1 MPHTPR
7 STHAHRLPAWLAVT
21 ATLTLGG
28 GLFAA
33 SATPAAAHPRASA
46 ASETTTPPPTTSTE
60 ASSEAPGEATTIA
73 PAAPGETPPTTTGTP
88 VVPAPSEEP
97 VRPSRP
103 ARSGAQRLSRLGDCQ
118 IGLTTDS
125 TRLTAGDSTI
135 ATGTL
140 TCQTPSEAAEQTIT
154 IYARAAHT
162 RGFSAVATTTT
173 TTDGSY
179 HVSTGA
185 VEADTSFYAGDA
197 DVRSTHTTVKVTAS
211 VSIDGPVE
219 GSQLLTAGRRFGAG
233 RSAGVSFSGVVSP
246 DDEGARVVL
255 QRQGAHGNEGWR
267 RIGTGTVGEGG
278 KYSIAHAFA
287 TPGDINVRVIVRGH
301 GGNVAGA
308 SEPLS
313 YEISQRQ
320 NPLLSIVAS
329 TDPITAGTPVTIGGK
344 AVGAPDA
351 QLTLLARSHGDAFAS
366 VATTV
371 ADDEGNYS
379 FPAQSPTTSTFYKV
393 KSATTS
399 SAVLAEGVRPV
410 LTAAVTSAGVAATS
424 VAAGTPLSF
433 SGAVSPSHLGQTVYV
448 ERQKSSGTGFEVLET
463 GAVESDSSYSIS
475 YTPPAAG
482 DYVFRV
488 KVAGNATSQS
498 ALSETFAVEVTP
510 AVSTAPETGAPRV
523 IAPAAG

>member
-1 MPHTPR
+1 MPSTPL

-21 ATLTLGG
+21 ATLTLGS
-28 GLFAA
+28 GLLAA
-33 SATPAAAHPRASA
+33 SAAPAAARSRASA
-46 ASETTTPPPTTSTE
+46 ASETTTTTPTSTE
-60 ASSEAPGEATTIA
+60 ATGEATTIA
-73 PAAPGETPPTTTGTP
+73 PAAPGETPVATGTTAAP
-88 VVPAPSEEP
+88 VEEQV

-103 ARSGAQRLSRLGDCQ
+103 ARSGTPRLSRRGSCQ
-118 IGLTTDS
+118 IVLATDQAQ
-125 TRLTAGDSTI
+125 LTAGESTT
-135 ATGTL
+135 ARGTL
-140 TCQTPSEAAEQTIT
+140 TCQTPTEAAEQTVT
-154 IYARAAHT
+154 LYARAAHT
-162 RGFSAVATTTT
+162 RGFGAVATASTAD
-173 TTDGSY
+173 DGSY
-179 HVSTGA
+179 HMSTGA
-185 VEADTSFYAGDA
+185 IEANTSLYAGA
-197 DVRSTHTTVKVTAS
+197 DGVRSGHTTVKVAAS

-233 RSAGVSFSGVVSP
+233 ARSAGVNFSGVVSP

-287 TPGDINVRVIVRGH
+287 TPGDVNVRVVVRGH

-351 QLTLLARSHGDAFAS
+351 QLALLARTHGDAFAT

-371 ADDEGNYS
+371 ADGEGNYS
-379 FPAQSPTTSTFYKV
+379 FPAQSPVASTFYKV

-410 LTAAVTSAGVAATS
+410 VTAAVTAAGVAATS
-424 VAAGTPLSF
+424 VPAGTPLSF
-433 SGAVSPSHLGQTVYV
+433 AGTVSPSHLGQTVYV
-448 ERQKSSGTGFEVLET
+448 ERQKASGTGFEVLET
-463 GAVESDSSYSIS
+463 STVEADSSYSIS

-482 DYVFRV
+482 SDVFRV
-488 KVAGNATSQS
+488 KVAGNAANQS
-498 ALSETFAVEVTP
+498 ALSQTFDVELTP
-510 AVSTAPETGAPRV
+510 AAADAPQTLAPSIIV
-523 IAPAAG
+523 PAAG